1 MAVPDFLKDDQ
12 AEEDGADAN
21 DLARLSD
28 LVGMLKETNADI
40 EDLEEKL
47 EALSARR
54 KALAQTEIPDLMR
67 SRGLSEVRLADKTK
81 VIVSEELKVSV
92 PDDKRAAFIAFLEKR
107 QEDDIAKNV
116 FYFPRMP
123 PERLAY
129 IKEFLEAN
137 EYEFEA
143 ERNVHPQTL
152 KKYFKTILGV
162 GDPDRDEG
170 LKTGKYLAPA
180 AVEDVASVFQY
191 FETKLK

>member
-1 MAVPDFLKDDQ
+1 MAVPEFLKDDQ
-12 AEEDGADAN
+12 TEEDGADAN
-21 DLARLSD
+21 DLERLSD

-81 VIVSEELKVSV
+81 VVVSEELKVSV

-116 FYFPRMP
+116 IYLPRMS

-180 AVEDVASVFQY
+180 AVESVASVFQY